1 MATESSIGSS
11 TAPIEPVCE
20 VRTTFFA
27 VTSSFVSPSVID
39 LLAVTVTWPLR
50 TLVTT
55 LPSWTPPP
63 VLVRMTPILLVVA
76 CTSVALIVPPAVTRT
91 LPLVDS
97 TDWKPVGPVGSPRV
111 IESSSEIVMSPLA
124 WAPSV
129 PMAVRRVMIPSAFET
144 ALTRAVVAK
153 TLGEVAV
160 GSEASTSPVAVS
172 VTTPFGAETVSTKI
186 VLVAVVPSGV
196 RVVRLTLLAVDVT
209 LLTVIAEVVVM
220 RTLLAAVTF
229 WSVSG
234 RVPMLSMSIVEDGA
248 DADSDVTWVSR
259 STRPDL
265 LERFADA
272 AITSAPLPTT
282 ASVRFEPA
290 ASVTE
295 PLGPASA
302 T

>member
-1 MATESSIGSS
+1 MATWSSIGSS
-11 TAPIEPVCE
+11 TAPIDPVWE

-27 VTSSFVSPSVID
+27 VTSSVVSPSVID
-39 LLAVTVTWPLR
+39 LLAVTVTRPLS

-63 VLVRMTPILLVVA
+63 VLVRVMPILLAVA
-76 CTSVALIVPPAVTRT
+76 CTSVALIVPPAVTFT
-91 LPLVDS
+91 LPAVDN
-97 TDWKPVGPVGSPRV
+97 TDLKPTGPVGSPRV

-129 PMAVRRVMIPSAFET
+129 PTAVRRLMIPLALEI
-144 ALTRAVVAK
+144 ALTRAVVAR
-153 TLGEVAV
+153 TLGEVPV
-160 GSEASTSPVAVS
+160 GSEESTSPVAVS
-172 VTTPFGAETVSTKI
+172 VTTPFGAETVSTEI
-186 VLVAVVPSGV
+186 VLVAVVPGGV
-196 RVVRLTLLAVDVT
+196 RVVRVTLLALDDT

-220 RTLLAAVTF
+220 RTLLAADTL

-234 RVPMLSMSIVEDGA
+234 RVPMLSMSIVEA
-248 DADSDVTWVSR
+248 MAEAESDVTWVSR

-272 AITSAPLPTT
+272 AITSAPAPLT

-302 T
+302 R

>member
-1 MATESSIGSS
+1 M
-11 TAPIEPVCE
+11 
-20 VRTTFFA
+20 
-27 VTSSFVSPSVID
+27 
-39 LLAVTVTWPLR
+39 
-50 TLVTT
+50 TT

-234 RVPMLSMSIVEDGA
+234 RVPMLSMSIVEAIA
-248 DADSDVTWVSR
+248 DAESDVTWVSR

-265 LERFADA
+265 LDRFADA

-290 ASVTE
+290 ASVTD